1 MKLKEIKKT
10 LEKYANYVIQQ
21 ARSNLTKDGSN
32 VNKKLYDSLDKNI
45 DSNKNAIVLSFL
57 MEDYGKFQ
65 DQGVKGAN
73 PSSVVNG
80 RQKAPDSDFSFKS
93 KMPPMQPLANWA
105 KIRKIRFRDPSG
117 RFAEGD
123 YKRIGFWIQKRI
135 FAQGIEAT
143 AFFSKPFEQGLIKY
157 QNELLEAFGNDIDIE
172 LGFKK

>member
-1 MKLKEIKKT
+1 MKLKELKKA

-21 ARSNLTKDGSN
+21 ARSNLSKGCN
-32 VNKKLYDSLDKNI
+32 NANKKLYDSLDKKI
-45 DSNKNAIVLSFL
+45 SPNANGLIVSFL
-57 MEDYGKFQ
+57 MEDYGKFL
-65 DQGVKGAN
+65 DQGVKGAD
-73 PSSVVNG
+73 PSSVVKG
-80 RQKAPDSDFSFKS
+80 RQKAPNSDFSFKS
-93 KMPPMQPLANWA
+93 KKPPMQPLANWA